1 MENKYQ
7 SLRFKKVKND
17 TYLPTANQSMETMV
31 SVDDPALFVMT
42 DFLHTIPVCIEST
55 ATISVA
61 NDRMIAYGIRLLFV
75 SDFDNDISGLIT
87 YNDIWGERPIN
98 YIQEHGGE
106 RRDIMVL
113 DIMTRKSDLDAVK
126 MSDVS
131 LANVGDIVETIKACD
146 RHHVLVT
153 EDRRDRMVM
162 RGLFS
167 ISRISSL
174 LRKNIELNNRAN
186 SFAELEKALS
196 A

>member
-1 MENKYQ
+1 MENTYQ
-7 SLRFKKVKND
+7 PLQFKKMRSD
-17 TYLPTANQSMETMV
+17 TYLPTVNQSMETMV
-31 SVDDPALFVMT
+31 SIDDPALFVMT
-42 DFLHTIPVCIEST
+42 DFLHTKPICIEST

-75 SDFDNDISGLIT
+75 SDHDNDVSGLVT
-87 YNDIWGERPIN
+87 FNDIWGERPIN

-106 RRDIMVL
+106 RKEIMVL
-113 DIMTRKSDLDAVK
+113 DIMTRKSDLDSVK

-131 LANVGDIVETIKACD
+131 LANVGDIVETIKACG

-153 EDRRDRMVM
+153 EDRRERTVV

-167 ISRISSL
+167 ISHISSL
-174 LRKNIELNNRAN
+174 LRENIELNNRAN
-186 SFAELEKALS
+186 TFSELEKALS

>member
-1 MENKYQ
+1 MENRHKP
-7 SLRFKKVKND
+7 LEFKKIKND
-17 TYLPTANQSMETMV
+17 AYLPKANESMQTMV
-31 SVDDPALFVMT
+31 SVDDPAIFVMT
-42 DFLHTIPVCIEST
+42 DFLHTTPICIEST

-61 NDRMIAYGIRLLFV
+61 NERMIAYGIRLLFV
-75 SDFDNDISGLIT
+75 SDYDNDISGLIT
-87 YNDIWGERPIN
+87 FNDVWGERPIN

-106 RRDIMVL
+106 RSDIMVL
-113 DIMTRKSDLDAVK
+113 DIMTRKSELGSVK

-131 LANVGDIVETIKACD
+131 LANVGDIVETIKACG
-146 RHHVLVT
+146 RHHVLIT
-153 EDRRDRMVM
+153 EDRRNQTVV

-186 SFAELEKALS
+186 SFAELEKALT